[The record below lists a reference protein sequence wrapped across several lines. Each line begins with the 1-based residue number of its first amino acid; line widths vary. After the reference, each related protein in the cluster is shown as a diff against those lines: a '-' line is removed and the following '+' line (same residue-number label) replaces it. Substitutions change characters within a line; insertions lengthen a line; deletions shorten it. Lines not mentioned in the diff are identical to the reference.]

1 MRTQGQNRINVVKHR
16 NLFFGISLALI
27 IPGLIFW
34 GMGGLKPGID
44 FTGGSMIQYNIP
56 QGAVNSQDI
65 RAAVQ
70 GTGIKDPQVQLAEG
84 TAGGT
89 DVFVRTREL
98 NDAQRDAALKAV
110 QAKYPKIRQESFG
123 SVGSTISQELIRNAF
138 ETVLLA
144 SLLITLFL
152 AYQFKSAGFVT
163 GLKYGFAAVIALGH
177 DVLVLIGIFAICGYF
192 LNWEIDSLFVTAVL
206 TVIGFSVH
214 DTIIV
219 FDRIRENWR
228 NRTKESSFTDV
239 VNASVN
245 QTLSRSIN
253 TSLTVIITLL
263 ALFFFGGSVLKL
275 FIAALLF
282 GIISGTYSSIF
293 NASPLLWLMERASAT
308 EKAAAPTAAP
318 ARRTPTPAPT
328 VAPTNRPTVT
338 PRPSTP
344 PRPSDEADVTTE
356 SPATPSANRP
366 TARTSAER
374 ARVQTKRKKRF

>member
-1 MRTQGQNRINVVKHR
+1 
-16 NLFFGISLALI
+16 
-27 IPGLIFW
+27 
-34 GMGGLKPGID
+34 LKPGID

-56 QGAVNSQDI
+56 QQGVNSQDVRNLI
-65 RAAVQ
+65 Q
-70 GTGIKDPQVQLAEG
+70 GTGIKDAQVQLSQG

-89 DVFVRTREL
+89 DAFVKTREL
-98 NDAQRDAALKAV
+98 TDAQRDSVLKAL
-110 QAKYPKIRQESFG
+110 QKKYPKIRQESFG
-123 SVGSTISQELIRNAF
+123 SVGSTISRELIRNAF

-177 DVLVLIGIFAICGYF
+177 DVLVLIGIFAMCGYL

-228 NRTKESSFTDV
+228 NRTKDANFTDV

-308 EKAAAPTAAP
+308 EKAAPAAAP
-318 ARRTPTPAPT
+318 ARRTTTPPAT
-328 VAPTNRPTVT
+328 PTNRPTVT
-338 PRPSTP
+338 PRPTP
-344 PRPSDEADVTTE
+344 PTPTPPDGGATTE
-356 SPATPSANRP
+356 PPATPTAPRA
-366 TARTSAER
+366 TARPSTER